1 MGWGQREG
9 IEKTAAGEAPASND
23 NPEETQA
30 TNEPAQ
36 PRPPEHRWV
45 PQGAPGDLSSHWG
58 ANATG
63 YKHQHAE
70 HGVLSAI
77 SLSDYEPTYSAKK
90 IKKDLVQEVILMK
103 QSRCSGA
110 GHSRLKF

>member
-1 MGWGQREG
+1 MTIQR
-9 IEKTAAGEAPASND
+9 
-23 NPEETQA
+23 ETQA

-36 PRPPEHRWV
+36 PRPPEHRWA

-70 HGVLSAI
+70 HGVLSAV

-103 QSRCSGA
+103 QSRCSGV